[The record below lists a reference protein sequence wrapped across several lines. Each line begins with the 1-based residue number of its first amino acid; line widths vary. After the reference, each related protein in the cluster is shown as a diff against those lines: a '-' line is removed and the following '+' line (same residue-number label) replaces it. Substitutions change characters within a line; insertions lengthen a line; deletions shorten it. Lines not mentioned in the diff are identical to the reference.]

1 MYQLNIT
8 VNMHHE
14 AHREHEE
21 KIPETQS
28 MYQVIL
34 RQWHLK
40 NIPSCTSCSS
50 WWKSF

>member
-34 RQWHLK
+34 RQ
-40 NIPSCTSCSS
+40 
-50 WWKSF
+50 